1 MKKEQDS
8 RQIRSATVLREQ
20 LKLQNNIK
28 CVSSHNKFAR
38 MHPER
43 LKKCKE
49 IGESEPLRKIGSK
62 RFSTVYPGCE
72 KFLNDDDEYFRCMAR
87 SILLTCGHPIGTV
100 KMGNPR
106 DPSTVLDPQLR
117 VKTIRNLRV
126 VDASVMPNI
135 TSGNTNIPTMMIAEK
150 ASDMIKASIRCEHDN
165 DLRAI
170 GNL

>member
-1 MKKEQDS
+1 
-8 RQIRSATVLREQ
+8 
-20 LKLQNNIK
+20 
-28 CVSSHNKFAR
+28 
-38 MHPER
+38 

-49 IGESEPLRKIGSK
+49 IGESEPLRRIGSK
-62 RFSTVYPGCE
+62 LFSTVYPGCE
-72 KFLNDDDEYFRCMAR
+72 QFLNDDDEYFRCMAR
-87 SILLTCGHPIGTV
+87 SILLTCGHPVGTV

-135 TSGNTNIPTMMIAEK
+135 TSGNTNVPTMMIAEK
-150 ASDMIKASIRCEHDN
+150 ASDMIKTSIRCEHDN

-170 GNL
+170 